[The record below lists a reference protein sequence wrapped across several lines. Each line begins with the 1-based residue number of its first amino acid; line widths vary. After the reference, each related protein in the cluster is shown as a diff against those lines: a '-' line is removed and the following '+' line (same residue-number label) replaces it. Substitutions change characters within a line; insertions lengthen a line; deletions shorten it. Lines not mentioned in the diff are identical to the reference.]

1 MLILVD
7 LFKTKYNTDKLDF
20 EKKNS
25 NADKKIPNTG
35 ELVKETDHNA
45 KFTEIKS
52 YI

>member
-20 EKKNS
+20 EKNS
-25 NADKKIPNTG
+25 YADKKIPNTG

-52 YI
+52 CI